1 MPLKLDLKTGEKMI
15 INGAVLENVGNNAQM
30 LVLNKASILR
40 EREILAQQ
48 DAVTPASRV
57 YFELQCA
64 YIFRE
69 NRDEHLKRYEA
80 FLKDYLQACPSAQ
93 EIGDTIG
100 GHVEKG
106 DLYRALKATRPLIT
120 HEMNTFE
127 QFRQSVGKLA
137 EISEDGEAD
146 AAAQGTP

>member
-57 YFELQCA
+57 YFEIQCA

-69 NRDEHLKRYEA
+69 SRDEHLKRYA
-80 FLKDYLQACPSAQ
+80 SFLRDYLQACPSAQ
-93 EIGDTIG
+93 DIGDTIG
-100 GHVEKG
+100 GHVENG
-106 DLYRALKATRPLIT
+106 DLYKALKATRKLIT
-120 HEMNTFE
+120 HEMNTFD
-127 QFRQSVGKLA
+127 QFHQSVGKLA
-137 EISEDGEAD
+137 EISEEGEAD
-146 AAAQGTP
+146 SAAQGSL